1 MTSTIATLVA
11 RAAESTGTITMPMSS
26 IFTAPASCSNSWT
39 YEPEAANLVANG
51 LLIQNAVD
59 NDNAD
64 PACFPSGYSQ
74 YGRVRATVAY
84 SPGYCPHGY
93 TSADLLIHKPAT
105 TAVCCPS
112 GFAYYEEKRDLQ
124 TTFAG
129 CLSEFP
135 SASSTIVT
143 VRQAEEE
150 STQVSGP
157 VTMWAQAIQ
166 VQMQASDKSLF
177 VSATT
182 TTTES
187 KTDSKTRT
195 TSSDEASETAASSIS
210 SSTSSST
217 QTGLTVPT
225 VPSVPDIPEP
235 ATPSPAAPGTGTEAS
250 GLSTGAKIGVG
261 VGVGAAGL
269 IVLVALLFWFFRRR
283 QQKGQKPLPDTTS
296 SYGSHPEISE
306 LGGSTQTDPNMVYQR
321 PGHGVPSEF
330 GGSSQAGASSIMA
343 NTRTTGPSELHA
355 TNPGPKF
362 VHELGA

>member
-1 MTSTIATLVA
+1 MTSTIPTLVV
-11 RAAESTGTITMPMSS
+11 RQAESTGTITAPMSS
-26 IFTAPASCSNSWT
+26 IFTAPASCSSSWT
-39 YEPEAANLVANG
+39 YEPEAANLVPNG
-51 LLIQNAVD
+51 LLIQNAAD

-64 PACFPSGYSQ
+64 PACFPSGYTQ
-74 YGRVRATVAY
+74 YGRVRASVVY

-93 TSADLLIHKPAT
+93 TSADLVIHKPAT

-112 GFAYYEEKRDLQ
+112 DFTYYQEKRDLQ

-135 SASSTIVT
+135 SSSSTIVT
-143 VRQAEEE
+143 VRQVDEE

-157 VTMWAQAIQ
+157 MTMWAQAIQ
-166 VQMQASDKSLF
+166 VELQASDKSLF

-182 TTTES
+182 TTTD
-187 KTDSKTRT
+187 TKTRAS
-195 TSSDEASETAASSIS
+195 SSDEPSETAT
-210 SSTSSST
+210 SSTPSST
-217 QTGLTVPT
+217 QTGLTVPA
-225 VPSVPDIPEP
+225 VPDIPEP
-235 ATPSPAAPGTGTEAS
+235 AAPSPAAPGTGTESS

-283 QQKGQKPLPDTTS
+283 QQKGQNAIPDTTS
-296 SYGSHPEISE
+296 SDGSHPEVSE
-306 LGGSTQTDPNMVYQR
+306 LGGSIQADPNIVYQR
-321 PGHGVPSEF
+321 PGHGTPSEL
-330 GGSSQAGASSIMA
+330 GGNSQAGASSIVA

-355 TNPGPKF
+355 TDAGPKF